1 MPFSRLFDRPG
12 VTAVSRLSSAAAL
25 GVTLC
30 SAVAFG
36 QIRDTTAVQHLDT
49 VVVTPDRSAST
60 LRSSTVAVT
69 AVPGSLIRALPFRS
83 LGAALAIV
91 PGIAVVDVS
100 SVGGN
105 PRVIARG
112 FYGGGE
118 TDYVAAQI
126 DGVPIAALG
135 SGAVDWTMLSPW
147 ALSRLELVRGATSYM
162 HGDAAVGGTL
172 NELIPVQPGELFW
185 RAAYGSYAVGD
196 AAVRASRSVGGG
208 VAEIAADYRSSN
220 GYRVEDYLASSNIH
234 AKFERY
240 GTESSIGGFILLHAR
255 KTDDPGPLL
264 TTTDDRRAQNP
275 FFRLDH
281 ASERVDRAGVDGAR
295 LIGPAK
301 FSGYL
306 VAELATARAVK
317 TLPLSTNFAD
327 TKLRRTR
334 APRVFT
340 SGQVE
345 VGDDD
350 PGIFGRVVAGVDA
363 SAGKLT
369 SRYADIVAG
378 DINAYANSNGD
389 AGPSSPPTNASRQSL
404 AGFINWQLRP
414 VAPLR
419 FSLGVRG
426 DRIAD
431 KFEPG
436 SGSGGNT
443 ERKTHNALSPHVG
456 LNFAL
461 PASAR
466 TATNVFVSAGKAFK
480 TPTLDQLFDDRRIPI
495 PFPPFSATVSNPDL
509 VPQRGTSIEGGLYQS
524 WKLDGAHIDWSAALY
539 EQKMREELDFDINTF
554 RYINIGRSRHRGA
567 ELGVSA
573 GAEKWFA
580 FANYTRQQV
589 IALNGQFESKQ
600 LKAIPRNVASAGAN
614 VAVWRGLT
622 AGVVASSLSGAFV
635 DDENLIE
642 LRGLTRL
649 DSRVGI
655 PFGPAKLTIDL
666 QNVLNRRY
674 DVTAFPD
681 PGGSGAIYRYPAA
694 GRALIVGLENR

>member
-1 MPFSRLFDRPG
+1 M
-12 VTAVSRLSSAAAL
+12 
-25 GVTLC
+25 
-30 SAVAFG
+30 
-36 QIRDTTAVQHLDT
+36 
-49 VVVTPDRSAST
+49 VVTPDRSTST
-60 LRSSTVAVT
+60 LRASTVAVT
-69 AVPGSLIRALPFRS
+69 AASGSLIRALPFRS
-83 LGAALAIV
+83 LGAALALV

-147 ALSRLELVRGATSYM
+147 ALNRLELVRGATSYV

-172 NELIPVQPGELFW
+172 NELVPVLPGELFW
-185 RAAYGSYAVGD
+185 RAAYGSYAIGD
-196 AAVRASRSVGGG
+196 AALRASRSVGSG

-220 GYRVEDYLASSNIH
+220 GYRIEDYLASSNVH

-240 GTESSIGGFILLHAR
+240 GSESSIGGFILLHAR

-275 FFRLDH
+275 FFRFDH
-281 ASERVDRAGVDGAR
+281 AAERVDRAGLNGVR

-301 FSGYL
+301 LSGY
-306 VAELATARAVK
+306 VVGELTTDRAVK
-317 TLPLSTNFAD
+317 TLPLSTDFAD

-334 APRVFT
+334 APRVLT

-345 VGDDD
+345 IGDDD
-350 PGIFGRVVAGVDA
+350 AGGYGRAVVGVDA
-363 SAGKLT
+363 SAGKLS
-369 SRYADIVAG
+369 SRYADVVAG
-378 DINAYANSNGD
+378 DVNAYANANGD
-389 AGPSSPPTNASRQSL
+389 AGPSSPASSASRQAL
-404 AGFINWQLRP
+404 AGFVNWQLRP
-414 VAPLR
+414 VEPLR
-419 FSLGVRG
+419 VSLGVRG

-431 KFEPG
+431 TFEP
-436 SGSGGNT
+436 SAGSGGST
-443 ERKTHNALSPHVG
+443 EKKTHDALSPHVG
-456 LNFAL
+456 LNFSL

-466 TATNVFVSAGKAFK
+466 TATNLFLSAGKAFK

-495 PFPPFSATVSNPDL
+495 PVPPFSATVSNPDL

-524 WKLDGAHIDWSAALY
+524 WKLDRGVHVDWSGALY
-539 EQKMREELDFDINTF
+539 EEKMREELDFDINTF

-567 ELGVSA
+567 ELGLSG

-589 IALNGQFESKQ
+589 VAMNGQFEGKQ
-600 LKAIPRNVASAGAN
+600 LKAIPRNVASAGTN
-614 VAVWRGLT
+614 ITVWRGVT
-622 AGVVASSLSGAFV
+622 AGLVASSLSGAFV
-635 DDENLIE
+635 DDENLVE
-642 LRGLTRL
+642 LRGFTKL

-655 PFGPAKLTIDL
+655 PFGPARLTIDL
-666 QNVLNRRY
+666 QNALNRRY

-681 PGGSGAIYRYPAA
+681 PGGSGAVYRYPAA
-694 GRALIVGLENR
+694 GRAVIIGLESR

>member
-1 MPFSRLFDRPG
+1 MSFLRHIDRSR
-12 VTAVSRLSSAAAL
+12 VTA
-25 GVTLC
+25 
-30 SAVAFG
+30 AVAVLAVALRPSVG
-36 QIRDTTAVQHLDT
+36 SSQVRDTTAVQHLDT

-60 LRSSTVAVT
+60 LRSSTVAVS

-83 LGAALAIV
+83 LGAALSIV

-147 ALSRLELVRGATSYM
+147 AINRLELVRGATSYL

-172 NELIPVQPGELFW
+172 NELIPTVPNDLFW
-185 RAAYGSYAVGD
+185 RAAYGSYAVRD
-196 AAVRASRSVGGG
+196 AALRASRSVGAG
-208 VAEIAADYRSSN
+208 VAELAADYRSQN
-220 GYRVEDYLASSNIH
+220 GYRVEDYLASSNVH

-240 GTESSIGGFILLHAR
+240 GSASSVGGFILLHAR

-264 TTTDDRRAQNP
+264 TTTDDRRGQNP

-281 ASERVDRAGVDGAR
+281 AAELVDRAGVDGAR

-301 FSGYL
+301 LSGYL
-306 VAELATARAVK
+306 VGELATSRAVK
-317 TLPLSTNFAD
+317 TLPLSTDFAD

-334 APRVFT
+334 APRVLT
-340 SGQVE
+340 SAQVE

-350 PGIFGRVVAGVDA
+350 AGKLGRAVAGVDA

-378 DINAYANSNGD
+378 DLNAYANSNGD
-389 AGPSSPPTNASRQSL
+389 PGPSAAPSNATRQAV

-436 SGSGGNT
+436 SGSGGST
-443 ERKTHNALSPHVG
+443 QKKTHDALSPHVG
-456 LNFAL
+456 LNLAV
-461 PASAR
+461 PASERA
-466 TATNVFVSAGKAFK
+466 ATNVFVSAGKAFK

-509 VPQRGTSIEGGLYQS
+509 VPQRGTSLEGGLYQS
-524 WKLDGAHIDWSAALY
+524 WKLAQSARVDWSAALY

-573 GAEKWFA
+573 GAARWFA

-589 IALNGQFESKQ
+589 VAMNGQFEGKQ
-600 LKAIPRNVASAGAN
+600 LKAIPRNVASGGAN
-614 VAVWRGLT
+614 IDLWRGVT

-635 DDENLIE
+635 DDENLVE
-642 LRGLTRL
+642 LKGFTRL
-649 DSRVGI
+649 DSRLGI
-655 PFGPAKLTIDL
+655 PFGPARLTIDL
-666 QNVLNRRY
+666 QNALNRRY

-694 GRALIVGLENR
+694 GRALIVGLEAR

>member
-1 MPFSRLFDRPG
+1 M
-12 VTAVSRLSSAAAL
+12 
-25 GVTLC
+25 
-30 SAVAFG
+30 
-36 QIRDTTAVQHLDT
+36 
-49 VVVTPDRSAST
+49 
-60 LRSSTVAVT
+60 
-69 AVPGSLIRALPFRS
+69 IRALPFRS
-83 LGAALAIV
+83 LGAALSIV

-147 ALSRLELVRGATSYM
+147 AVNRLELVRGATSYV

-172 NELIPVQPGELFW
+172 NELVPIVPNDLFW

-196 AAVRASRSVGGG
+196 AALGASRGVGSG

-220 GYRVEDYLASSNIH
+220 GYRVEDYLASSNVH
-234 AKFERY
+234 AKFEHY
-240 GTESSIGGFILLHAR
+240 GNGSSIGGFILLHAR

-264 TTTDDRRAQNP
+264 TTDDRRAQNP
-275 FFRLDH
+275 FFRFDH
-281 ASERVDRAGVDGAR
+281 AAERVDRAGLDGAR

-301 FSGYL
+301 LSGYL
-306 VAELATARAVK
+306 VGELATARAVK
-317 TLPLSTNFAD
+317 TLPLSTDFAD

-334 APRVFT
+334 APRVLT
-340 SGQVE
+340 SAQAE

-350 PGIFGRVVAGVDA
+350 PGKFGRVVAGIDA

-369 SRYADIVAG
+369 SRYADVVAG
-378 DINAYANSNGD
+378 DVNAYASSNGD
-389 AGPSSPPTNASRQSL
+389 AGPSAGPSSATRQAV

-431 KFEPG
+431 KFEP
-436 SGSGGNT
+436 STASGGNT
-443 ERKTHNALSPHVG
+443 EKKTHDALSPHVG

-461 PASAR
+461 PASDR
-466 TATNVFVSAGKAFK
+466 TATNVFLSAGKAFK

-509 VPQRGTSIEGGLYQS
+509 VPQRGTSLEGGLYQS
-524 WKLDGAHIDWSAALY
+524 WKLEGAHVDWSAALY

-567 ELGVSA
+567 ELGLTA
-573 GAEKWFA
+573 GAGRWFA

-589 IALNGQFESKQ
+589 VAMNGQFEGKQ
-600 LKAIPRNVASAGAN
+600 LKAIPRNVASAGSN
-614 VAVWRGLT
+614 ITLWRGLT
-622 AGVVASSLSGAFV
+622 AGLVASSLSGAFV
-635 DDENLIE
+635 DDENLVE
-642 LRGLTRL
+642 LRGFTRL

-655 PFGPAKLTIDL
+655 PFGPARLTIDL
-666 QNVLNRRY
+666 QNALNRQY

-681 PGGSGAIYRYPAA
+681 PGGSSAIFRYPAA
-694 GRALIVGLENR
+694 GRALIVGLESR